1 MCPKL
6 PPTYSL
12 VLALAW
18 LTLGARVPT
27 QYFIILNITKTPAFY
42 IQYSILQS
50 YYYSTVLCTVQYT
63 VQYCTPTLHG
73 IVLTYK

>member
-42 IQYSILQS
+42 IQYISILQS

-63 VQYCTPTLHG
+63 PTLHG

>member
-42 IQYSILQS
+42 IQYSTV
-50 YYYSTVLCTVQYT
+50 YYSLIITVLYSTVY
-63 VQYCTPTLHG
+63 
-73 IVLTYK
+73 